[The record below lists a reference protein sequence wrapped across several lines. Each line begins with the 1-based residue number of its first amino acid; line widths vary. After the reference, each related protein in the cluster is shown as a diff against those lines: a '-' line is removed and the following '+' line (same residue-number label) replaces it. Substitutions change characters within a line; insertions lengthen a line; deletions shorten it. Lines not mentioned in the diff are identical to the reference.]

1 MLEYMFLTL
10 IDIKIL
16 MGINSKKIKG
26 KEIYKKFE
34 LGIKQIISELKL
46 KSSEIK
52 IETYETEK
60 IGVDYIAEIKT
71 KKLFIRFHMRTETKS
86 SNLNNVDRGFLN
98 IEIRD
103 DSRPHPYSDGEWFD
117 YHLPVSR
124 WITKFFHKRNIEMQD
139 KLHYILAGHKIKFI
153 GDWGISTPSANLFE
167 IFVNGSISTGYPL
180 WGEKIPILRIRH
192 LNNNFRAFSYIVLLE
207 NSAFVFP
214 DFCGPDSGE
223 GGSAYE
229 RVEQI
234 IKNGVRKNKIIVYD
248 IDISYDK
255 FKEFAVKYMSIDT
268 FNSSIPIVKY
278 DKYIKIFNN
287 YLKERIFMGFEFDK
301 RVGKQI
307 LEKLK
312 EVYPDTMTSTEL
324 SETLDRSI
332 NDINGY
338 ISYLKDKGLLEITIS
353 TFREKCVK
361 ITSEGLDQILKDSR
375 DKSDIIRPQITKYYG
390 PVFMGEKISTRDISV
405 KIEDVRNKINF
416 SNIDNSIKIEIMKKL
431 NEFENEIK
439 KSKPDN
445 KKIDRIKRGFEKIR
459 NEIPEMLFKLLMK
472 YLEGKY
478 NI

>member
-1 MLEYMFLTL
+1 MIIRDIITKLNQIIENPGLLFEEKDSKFLL
-10 IDIKIL
+10 DLKEEIK
-16 MGINSKKIKG
+16 NYEAFAKNYKNHEIKNY
-26 KEIYKKFE
+26 EDYKK
-34 LGIKQIISELKL
+34 
-46 KSSEIK
+46 
-52 IETYETEK
+52 
-60 IGVDYIAEIKT
+60 A
-71 KKLFIRFHMRTETKS
+71 KK
-86 SNLNNVDRGFLN
+86 D
-98 IEIRD
+98 
-103 DSRPHPYSDGEWFD
+103 
-117 YHLPVSR
+117 
-124 WITKFFHKRNIEMQD
+124 
-139 KLHYILAGHKIKFI
+139 
-153 GDWGISTPSANLFE
+153 
-167 IFVNGSISTGYPL
+167 
-180 WGEKIPILRIRH
+180 
-192 LNNNFRAFSYIVLLE
+192 
-207 NSAFVFP
+207 
-214 DFCGPDSGE
+214 
-223 GGSAYE
+223 
-229 RVEQI
+229 
-234 IKNGVRKNKIIVYD
+234 
-248 IDISYDK
+248 
-255 FKEFAVKYMSIDT
+255 
-268 FNSSIPIVKY
+268 
-278 DKYIKIFNN
+278 
-287 YLKERIFMGFEFDK
+287 
-301 RVGKQI
+301 

-416 SNIDNSIKIEIMKKL
+416 SNINNSIKIEIMKKL